1 VGKPK
6 NEAFELA
13 KKFKIKVDPG
23 DKDKGGREFE
33 NIEDETGETDAQ
45 KA

>member
-1 VGKPK
+1 L
-6 NEAFELA
+6 NEAFVLA

-33 NIEDETGETDAQ
+33 GLDDDAGETEAQ